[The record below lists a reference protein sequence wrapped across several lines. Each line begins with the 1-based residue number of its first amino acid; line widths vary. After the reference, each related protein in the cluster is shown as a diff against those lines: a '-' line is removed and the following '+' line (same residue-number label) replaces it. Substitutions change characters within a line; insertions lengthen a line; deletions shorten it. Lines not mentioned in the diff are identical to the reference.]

1 MAQWAKNPHSIYDDV
16 GLKTSEP
23 SEEISKVSEV
33 SDVKRF
39 SDGVIY
45 CQRLS
50 APRPNRGT
58 GWGDP
63 PGTDSCPATPA
74 SSACL
79 LSVEKLQSPRASQ
92 SYRVILF
99 YFINFCL
106 FFFFFFFCHFLGP
119 LLRHME
125 VPRLGTES
133 EL

>member
-58 GWGDP
+58 GWGDSTGP
-63 PGTDSCPATPA
+63 SWNRLLPRHPRIV
-74 SSACL
+74 CL
-79 LSVEKLQSPRASQ
+79 PLVCRKTSVS
-92 SYRVILF
+92 
-99 YFINFCL
+99 
-106 FFFFFFFCHFLGP
+106 
-119 LLRHME
+119 
-125 VPRLGTES
+125 
-133 EL
+133 